1 MVMLYRSLPLSLWF
15 VSGVAFAGDSAP
27 WGQMALHTFNLAV
40 LLGVL
45 YFFLGKKVKGAVAQR
60 AADIQVALD
69 QADVARKAA
78 EERAAELEVKL
89 KDLESRL
96 EEIQAVAEQEAA
108 TEAESIIAR
117 AEVDAAAIR
126 AAAERTIRD
135 EAARAKQSLRTE
147 AVGLAIE
154 LAGKQLEKE
163 ITADDQ
169 KNLVADFLG
178 AVKDGS
184 NAEVANG

>member
-1 MVMLYRSLPLSLWF
+1 M
-15 VSGVAFAGDSAP
+15 
-27 WGQMALHTFNLAV
+27 
-40 LLGVL
+40 
-45 YFFLGKKVKGAVAQR
+45 
-60 AADIQVALD
+60 
-69 QADVARKAA
+69 
-78 EERAAELEVKL
+78 
-89 KDLESRL
+89 
-96 EEIQAVAEQEAA
+96 AEQEAA